1 MKPLKVTILA
11 TNRLVMRGGL
21 WSKFSTSSRVRMDA
35 DSAGL
40 SAQLFDL
47 DEEFKGLTGVS
58 KCAIAEID
66 GPEPNYQS
74 LNPNSYNVYKHQ
86 DRFLFRNGGVLPEVE
101 VAYETW
107 GKLNESKSNAVLLF
121 TGLSAN
127 SHAKSNQVLNI
138 KPLFHL

>member
-1 MKPLKVTILA
+1 MSKAIILIPRALVLKISRSA
-11 TNRLVMRGGL
+11 
-21 WSKFSTSSRVRMDA
+21 FSTSNVSRLEFEA
-35 DSAGL
+35 IPGL
-40 SAQLFDL
+40 KPCY
-47 DEEFKGLTGVS
+47 DENEEHETNSSPETKNNQN
-58 KCAIAEID
+58 

-127 SHAKSNQVLNI
+127 SHAKSNQVFNI
-138 KPLFHL
+138 NPLIHF